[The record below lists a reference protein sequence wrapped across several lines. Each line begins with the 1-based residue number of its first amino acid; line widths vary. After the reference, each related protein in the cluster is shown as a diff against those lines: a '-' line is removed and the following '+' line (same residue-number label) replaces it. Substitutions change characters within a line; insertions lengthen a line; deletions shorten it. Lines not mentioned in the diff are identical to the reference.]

1 MGDDEWEKLPTE
13 DKVVHKLWKARVAGY
28 EEAKKKF
35 QMISNEKTKEFTS
48 YLGILKKVCSD
59 VVSGVVTKVLNSKPK
74 LKQLGMDICL
84 MYIELEKQE
93 VVMEELINGFSN
105 KQPKVVAACVSLTN
119 QALREFGGK
128 VITMKPIVKSLQ
140 KLLEHQDKTVR
151 EEAKSLAVELYKWIR
166 DALRPQLSSIKPVQ
180 LKELE
185 DEWAQVDAN
194 KPSPTRFTKTEQA
207 KRAAAP
213 PPQEKTA
220 PASDEVDASEEV
232 SDEPDENIDPYD
244 LMDAVD
250 IIPLIPKD
258 FFEQIAAVQTKW
270 SERKEALE
278 GLDKLTSKP
287 KIEAGQFGDVM
298 GCLKKVV
305 AKDSNVVVVALAA
318 KCVQGLAKGLRK
330 KFNPYAPM
338 IIPVI
343 LEKFKEKKMNV
354 VIALRDAIDA
364 VFLTTTFSN
373 MVEDVIASLESKNP
387 NVKEETCKFLT
398 RAISQLTQAT
408 LPKPILKQITPVLI
422 KKMDDTVA
430 GVRDNAAEALGTSM
444 KVVGEK
450 VMLPYIDQLDKI
462 KAEKVKECYE
472 KAEVVTSGKSTKAVK
487 PAAAASKT
495 ANNPAAASK
504 APAAASSSTNTA
516 AKKPVKKK
524 LAGAGAVESRIV
536 GLLISLLGLRIALL
550 GLRIALLGLRISL
563 VGLRIALLDLRIA
576 LLGLRIAL
584 LGLRISLLGLRI
596 ALLGLRIALLGLR
609 IALLGLRIALLGLRI
624 ALWMFRYHSAFTKTY
639 YRKPMSKESKSGK
652 KDGGKKAKKGAAA
665 YADDEAEPTEQEL
678 SEGVV
683 EDIALELFG
692 ETICKQI
699 VSANWKERLEAM
711 EEMTKKV
718 NVMTPDAKQTQTIVR
733 TLAKK
738 PGFKDNNM
746 MVLKGKFSLLGI
758 LAKVSKPFSRRSALY
773 AITGLIEKIGDMKL
787 KDAVKETLK
796 IFAENI
802 SLNYVSL
809 KVAKVSSQVKNPK
822 TQAEALVWMSEGLR
836 EFGFKIDMKPHIAF
850 IKTSLQ
856 NTNPAIRGAAVQF
869 LATLYLYAGPSLRT
883 VFEDEKPALLQQIDA
898 EFDKVKD
905 EKPPAPVR
913 KVLGDQDDE
922 DEEEEGADGEQ
933 DEDAVDGEAGGMNA
947 DDLVDRKNISDKI
960 TEALISKLTDKNW
973 KIRNE
978 GLQEVVELL
987 KENKFIMPD
996 IGELPIALKARLG
1009 ESNKNLVM
1017 ISLGICKT
1025 LAEGIGS
1032 QVSRHKG
1039 TLLLAMISTMNDA
1052 KPQVTVTA
1060 KEALSAWHSKIGFA
1074 PFLTD
1079 EILSSAMKI
1088 PKPNLR
1094 IGLLSWME
1102 EILKLET
1109 KKLPADLL
1117 ESIPA
1122 LFGCLEDRNA
1132 EVRKNAQAVLPLV
1145 MAHTG
1150 FEPMAKAANKLEAS
1164 SKATV
1169 MTLLEKA
1176 RETCVPIQTA
1186 KKTKT
1191 AKQSKP
1197 ASSGAS
1203 TSDAPAREVKKVA
1216 EESKK
1221 TKSAENKKPAAK
1233 KPASA
1238 STSKKKNQ
1246 EEDDGPAILHKIGKD
1261 QRMKDEKS
1269 LKTLKWNFTTPR
1281 EEMVQQLKDQMTPC
1295 FSGSMMKRLFHD
1307 DFKFHIEAIALFS
1320 QGLSS
1325 NTPAMIES
1333 LDIILRWFTLRFFD
1347 TNTSVLLK
1355 SLEFLESLFDILAE
1369 ENHNLSEFE
1378 GSSFVPYLI
1387 LKIGDP
1393 KDNVRKSV
1401 HNLFKKLADI
1411 YPATKLFT
1419 FLMEGLVSKNSK
1431 TRMECLVEL
1440 GTLIS
1445 KSGIEVC
1452 QPTPAKALKEMAVQI
1467 ADRDNGVRSAALNA
1481 IVEAY
1486 NIVGEQVYKMIGRL
1500 NDKDRSYL
1508 EERIKRAGK
1517 VKAAQP
1523 PEPKKPPTEANKSKI
1538 APNKPASD
1546 AKDQTD
1552 SQVLVVSKIK
1562 GRGSSSSNDG
1572 PVRPNTSP
1580 QVKRE
1585 FELDYEQI
1593 KGGKD
1598 IIKGVKPKLIEVD
1611 VDDDDFTIAK
1621 PLVNVAGKTAMTS
1634 AARDIPAWLDLT
1646 IAQIASSEVNV
1657 SLEALAQFEEVFK
1670 RHNEE
1675 PEVIKKIDQY
1685 LLTCLVQFRM
1695 FFSRH
1700 LEMKENS
1707 QEEIIRLMK
1716 YLLNGFMLTFSTTSL
1731 AAAVSKNVLKDSIMF
1746 FVNIMLDSKLSQL
1759 EECAVVVKTINIILL
1774 KVIHNGDQTSSFW
1787 AVIKLMM
1794 DGIEHEIPQKV
1805 QDLYLKCLWK
1815 LARYLPERIQD
1826 FRTDAALLDM
1836 HLFLKKYP
1844 SSYWRTKSDRRPME
1858 TIRLFLR
1865 TLMKLLGP
1873 DILNKTI
1880 LIEDPDASELV
1891 PFLKKS
1897 MQKTTDTK
1905 AAVNTESVKETKVEQ
1920 SISNGGG
1927 EKSTVDM
1934 LQEIF
1939 KKIGSKENS
1948 QEGLKELYEFKE
1960 KYPEEDV
1967 EPYYAKTSQF
1977 FRNYIERGLKS
1988 IETKR
1993 KSPDQTADGSRTLIS
2008 IGNNGGMQ
2016 GNGVT
2021 SVGGAD
2027 KYLDRLKLLREKY
2040 LQMNNEQSQS
2050 EQQKDSVDNKPSL
2063 PLVDITT
2070 SNQQEQPMPDI
2081 TQVAEKK
2088 EKKEVNLDDL
2098 RRRLQQIKKG
2108 SSS

>member
-48 YLGILKKVCSD
+48 YLGILKKFVTDNNAVAQEKGLLATLAFVENCSDSTRVCSD

-258 FFEQIAAVQTKW
+258 FFEQIVQTKW

-524 LAGAGAVESRIV
+524 LAGAGAK
-536 GLLISLLGLRIALL
+536 AKKPQ
-550 GLRIALLGLRISL
+550 
-563 VGLRIALLDLRIA
+563 
-576 LLGLRIAL
+576 
-584 LGLRISLLGLRI
+584 
-596 ALLGLRIALLGLR
+596 
-609 IALLGLRIALLGLRI
+609 
-624 ALWMFRYHSAFTKTY
+624 SA
-639 YRKPMSKESKSGK
+639 PQGK

-2040 LQMNNEQSQS
+2040 LQMNNESQS